1 MRRSREARRQAREPS
16 LTPSG
21 NGSRPLV
28 AAVPWGL
35 VGLAAL
41 GLLVVPV
48 LGVLVG
54 QGLVFGRRFAVP
66 PSPVLVDV
74 TVVPSTEAVRSAAPV
89 VEMAAFGDS
98 AMAGVGVHQ
107 LEEALPVQL
116 ACRVAESLGR
126 PVHVVG
132 YARSGARTI
141 DVLTEQVPLVRHV
154 PDVSVLVVGTNDV
167 MGVTMP
173 ARLAR
178 ASRAL
183 LDALE
188 SLGSSVV
195 MSTLPRFRS
204 MRRLPHPLMEVVSGY
219 GAVVGAVQR
228 RAAATRPRVRLVDV
242 GGAVGP
248 EYFADV
254 STLSADAFHPSAAGY
269 GRIADALVPAV
280 LAFLETA

>member
-1 MRRSREARRQAREPS
+1 MRRSREARRWAREPS

-35 VGLAAL
+35 VGLAAV
-41 GLLVVPV
+41 GLVVPA
-48 LGVLVG
+48 LGVVVG
-54 QGLVFGRRFAVP
+54 QALVFGRRFVVP
-66 PSPVLVDV
+66 PTPALVDV

-89 VEMAAFGDS
+89 VEIAAFGDS
-98 AMAGVGVHQ
+98 AMAGVGVHH
-107 LEEALPVQL
+107 LEEVLPVQL

-167 MGVTMP
+167 TGVTMP

-228 RAAATRPRVRLVDV
+228 RAAAMRPRVRLVDV

-280 LAFLETA
+280 LAFLESA